1 MNNIKRLFEILPKK
15 TKSKLYIFLVLLFI
29 ATIFE
34 LMSIS
39 ALIPIVE
46 VIVSGKTS
54 IHYINDIIDLNFN
67 NYTKRCHSKKSKKC

>member
-15 TKSKLYIFLVLLFI
+15 IKSKLYIFLVLLLI

-54 IHYINDIIDLNFN
+54 IHFINEIID
-67 NYTKRCHSKKSKKC
+67 